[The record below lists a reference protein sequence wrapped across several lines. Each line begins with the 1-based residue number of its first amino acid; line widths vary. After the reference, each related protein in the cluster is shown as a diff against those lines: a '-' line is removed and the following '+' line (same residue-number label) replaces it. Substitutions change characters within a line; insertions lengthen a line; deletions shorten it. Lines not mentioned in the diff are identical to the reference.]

1 MIKKIKRNI
10 KENIS
15 IIISSSIFIICLFL
29 IIFIDIDEIYLLII
43 GIFFFISLIF
53 IIIYSIDT
61 CFRNFR

>member
-15 IIISSSIFIICLFL
+15 IIISSSIFITCLFL
-29 IIFIDIDEIYLLII
+29 IIFIDIDEIYSLII
-43 GIFFFISLIF
+43 SIFFFISLIF